1 MSMKLLLI
9 FTSLC
14 FFIFS
19 NLVAQNKI
27 TRNDFIIL
35 KETKIL
41 SEKDNQKL
49 ADYNFDQ
56 YRYLNLRKKIQL
68 VNGPLIELLS
78 LNEIKTLGIEVSSTD
93 EIQIKSK
100 SEEFKHET
108 IIQLNI
114 GFGIYEAYQ
123 PK

>member
-14 FFIFS
+14 FFTFS

-78 LNEIKTLGIEVSSTD
+78 LNEIKILGIEVSSAD
-93 EIQIKSK
+93 EKQIKSK

-114 GFGIYEAYQ
+114 GLGIYEAYQ